1 MTLPIVDTHQH
12 YWDLVRFSYPWM
24 SPELGILLQ
33 DYLPSDLKPIL
44 ERNGV
49 HKTVVVQALSSPAET
64 DWLLELAAQFD
75 FIAGVV
81 GWADLTAPGLGQTLD
96 RLMLNPR
103 FKGLR
108 HQVQDEPD
116 DAWILRG
123 DVQRGLGELARRNL
137 PYDLLLH
144 PRHLPLVP
152 QVAEQHPDLRLVID
166 HLAKPPIAQ
175 GRLEPWATDLRQAAL
190 WPNVYCKLSGMAT
203 EAGAGWVDADLAP
216 YVKVAVEAFGHE
228 RLMFGSD
235 WPVCLIAGSYERV
248 IGALRR
254 ALGPLSAEDEARM
267 FGGNAIE
274 VYRLF

>member
-1 MTLPIVDTHQH
+1 MTLPIVDAHQH

-49 HKTVVVQALSSPAET
+49 RRTVVVQALSSPAET
-64 DWLLELAAQFD
+64 DWLLELAAQSD

-103 FKGLR
+103 FRGLR

-116 DAWILRG
+116 DAWMLRD

-152 QVAEQHPDLRLVID
+152 QVAERQPELRMVID
-166 HLAKPPIAQ
+166 HLAKPLIAQ
-175 GRLEPWATDLRQAAL
+175 GRLEPWATDLRRAAL
-190 WPNVYCKLSGMAT
+190 CPKVYCKLSGMPT
-203 EAGAGWVDADLAP
+203 EAGAGWTDANLMP
-216 YVKVAVEAFGHE
+216 YVRVAVEAFGYE

-235 WPVCLIAGSYERV
+235 WPVCLLEGGYERV
-248 IGALRR
+248 IGALRG
-254 ALGPLSAEDEARM
+254 ALGPLSADDETRIFA
-267 FGGNAIE
+267 GNARKF
-274 VYRLF
+274 YGLL

>member
-1 MTLPIVDTHQH
+1 MTLPIVDAHQH

-49 HKTVVVQALSSPAET
+49 RRTVVVQALSSPAET
-64 DWLLELAAQFD
+64 DWLLELAAQSD

-103 FKGLR
+103 FRGLR

-116 DAWILRG
+116 DAWMLRD

-152 QVAEQHPDLRLVID
+152 QVAERQPELRMVID
-166 HLAKPPIAQ
+166 HLAKPLIAQ
-175 GRLEPWATDLRQAAL
+175 GRLEPWATDLRRAAL
-190 WPNVYCKLSGMAT
+190 CPKVYCKLSGMPT
-203 EAGAGWVDADLAP
+203 EAGAGWTDANLMP
-216 YVKVAVEAFGHE
+216 YVRVAVEAFGYE

-235 WPVCLIAGSYERV
+235 WPVCLLEGGYERV
-248 IGALRR
+248 IGALRG
-254 ALGPLSAEDEARM
+254 ALGPLSADDETRIFA
-267 FGGNAIE
+267 GNARE
-274 VYRLF
+274 FYGLL

>member
-1 MTLPIVDTHQH
+1 MTLPIVDAHQH

-49 HKTVVVQALSSPAET
+49 RRTVVVQALSSPAET
-64 DWLLELAAQFD
+64 DWLLELAAQSD

-103 FKGLR
+103 FRGLR